1 MKTIKYKTRE
11 KEVLDK
17 IVALLKKNLNPN
29 LILLFGSRAGKNYS
43 PNSDFDIAVDGEKI
57 NIRELRELKEKIEK
71 ISGLYNVDIVFLESV
86 DRDFKDIIIKRGKI
100 LYERC
105 A

>member
-11 KEVLDK
+11 KEVLDN
-17 IVALLKKNLNPN
+17 VVSLLKENLNPN

-71 ISGLYNVDIVFLESV
+71 VSGLYNVDIVFLESV
-86 DRDFKDIIIKRGKI
+86 DRDFKDIIIKKGKI

>member
-86 DRDFKDIIIKRGKI
+86 DRDFKDIIIKRG
-100 LYERC
+100 
-105 A
+105 

>member
-17 IVALLKKNLNPN
+17 VVALLKENLNPN

-43 PNSDFDIAVDGEKI
+43 PSSDFDIAIDGKKI

-71 ISGLYNVDIVFLESV
+71 VSGLYNVDIVFLESV